1 LVATSKV
8 QVNPK
13 KEEQK
18 PIGYRSN
25 LLCHCRQSTCWEG
38 GMVFG
43 ARCDESKL
51 PISVRD
57 GAWVQTWERRG
68 G

>member
-25 LLCHCRQSTCWEG
+25 LLCHCRQSTWG

-43 ARCDESKL
+43 ARCDEGKL

-57 GAWVQTWERRG
+57 GERVQTWERRG